1 MAVVDIQLAFPDNMK
16 GMRRNN
22 GEYIYARATIALVA
36 AARTLG
42 ISVDFEALSPTL
54 QQERE
59 PLIPADEHLAVV
71 RAIFE
76 DRRETLGID
85 VAQALPLELAG
96 LWSFLLRSS
105 STFGEMLRRAERYMR
120 VVNRHREFVLEERG
134 DRVAM
139 VCPHPDP
146 SPYGAREQVVCALL
160 GHWIAWGR
168 QLTRTS
174 FSVEK
179 TRFRWSGPR
188 DRTPFQRFFGGR
200 VEFGADEDAL
210 FLRRDVLD
218 LPLPERTPK
227 FAEQF
232 EAYAAALIRRM
243 TTQSSLI

>member
-1 MAVVDIQLAFPDNMK
+1 MK

-105 STFGEMLRRAERYMR
+105 STFGES
-120 VVNRHREFVLEERG
+120 VVSARSR
-134 DRVAM
+134 RVAA
-139 VCPHPDP
+139 P
-146 SPYGAREQVVCALL
+146 
-160 GHWIAWGR
+160 
-168 QLTRTS
+168 
-174 FSVEK
+174 
-179 TRFRWSGPR
+179 
-188 DRTPFQRFFGGR
+188 
-200 VEFGADEDAL
+200 
-210 FLRRDVLD
+210 
-218 LPLPERTPK
+218 
-227 FAEQF
+227 
-232 EAYAAALIRRM
+232 
-243 TTQSSLI
+243 